1 MNESDHLDRLI
12 TRGPYSLDQPAK
24 TRIVLPA
31 LDRLTRYHYAR
42 SEPFR
47 NVVDRAFGGLPRKP
61 YGQLAE
67 LPFLPVSLFK
77 THTLRSIPDEDVFKV
92 LKSSGTTTG
101 QVSRVYL
108 DRQSAA
114 DQSRVLVKLLQYFL
128 GKKRLPMV
136 VVDAPNVVEDRRSF
150 SARGAGILGMMQFG
164 YRPIYALR
172 DDMSLDEARVRD
184 YLDQHRGRPILFFG
198 FTFIVWR
205 HLIEPL
211 RRRSASLEADDGIL
225 IHSGGW
231 KKLESH
237 KVSRAEFNRTA
248 CDVTGA
254 RRCVN
259 FYGMVEQIG
268 SVFLENPLGH
278 LHAPL
283 FSDVIIRDPHSLR
296 PLPDGQTGLVQ
307 VLSVLPR
314 SYPGHSILTEDLG
327 RIVGCDHPAL
337 EMRGRYFEIQGRV
350 PKAVVRG
357 CSDTYEFP
365 EDRQKSGLPLPL
377 RDRAGVKGVGHE
389 RSETDSPAD
398 PNVIPKSFSESIPPS
413 PPTPLPQA
421 GEGSW
426 GGASKAA

>member
-1 MNESDHLDRLI
+1 MSTSEHLDRLL
-12 TRGPYSLDQPAK
+12 TMGPYSLDQPAK

-31 LDRLTRYHYAR
+31 LDRLTRHHYGR
-42 SEPFR
+42 SEHFR
-47 NVVDRAFGGLPRKP
+47 HVVDRAFGGLPQKP
-61 YGQLAE
+61 YGHLAE

-77 THTLRSIPDEDVFKV
+77 THTLRSVPDEAVFKV

-108 DRQSAA
+108 DRENAA
-114 DQSRVLVKLLQYFL
+114 DQSKVLVKLLQYFL

-136 VVDAPNVVEDRRSF
+136 VVDAPNVVKDRRSF

-172 DDMSLDEARVRD
+172 DDMSLDEARLRD
-184 YLDQHRGRPILFFG
+184 YLDQHRGQPVLFFG
-198 FTFIVWR
+198 FTFMVWH

-211 RRRSASLEADDGIL
+211 RRRSTSLEADDGIL
-225 IHSGGW
+225 IHTGGW
-231 KKLESH
+231 KRLEAQ
-237 KVSRAEFNRTA
+237 KVSRGEFNRTA

-254 RRCVN
+254 GRCVN

-283 FSDVIIRDPHSLR
+283 FSDVIIRDPYSLR
-296 PLPDGQTGLVQ
+296 PLPDGETGLVQ

-327 RIVGCDHPAL
+327 RIVGCDHPKL
-337 EMRGRYFEIQGRV
+337 EMKGRYFDIQGRV
-350 PKAVVRG
+350 PKAVERG
-357 CSDTYEFP
+357 CSDTYE
-365 EDRQKSGLPLPL
+365 
-377 RDRAGVKGVGHE
+377 
-389 RSETDSPAD
+389 
-398 PNVIPKSFSESIPPS
+398 IPKA
-413 PPTPLPQA
+413 TA
-421 GEGSW
+421 
-426 GGASKAA
+426 KAA